1 MLLAQL
7 LGIAGVVQESSNAAY
22 KEVIMQ
28 LIIDGY
34 GSYIH
39 RKENLFE
46 VETKTK
52 GKDNKREEFSADV
65 VSQILI
71 TSKASISSG
80 AIQLAMEKQIDIV
93 YLDWYGKPY
102 ARTYPCKL
110 GGTTLTRRRQATE
123 YLSDDV
129 VNMVKAM
136 IGAKIS
142 NQLFLLKQLAKTR
155 KSREF
160 DKYINQIRN
169 NMTKLDAIRGS
180 VDEARDAIL
189 GIEGYCSTQYWTALA
204 LILPFNGREQEARDI
219 VNAMLNYGYGMLYSE
234 IERACIIAG
243 LDPYLGFLH
252 TDRYGKP
259 STVLDMIEEF
269 RQMIVDRAI
278 ITLFARKEV
287 DENDGETSGNAFVLT
302 KKGRKKVIDAVME
315 KLHSKMR
322 HNNREYTL
330 QGIMLE
336 QARQVARVL
345 LGEKKEYAPFIVR

>member
-1 MLLAQL
+1 
-7 LGIAGVVQESSNAAY
+7 
-22 KEVIMQ
+22 MQ

-46 VETKTK
+46 VEKKTETQEK
-52 GKDNKREEFSADV
+52 KKEEISADV

-71 TSKASISSG
+71 TSKASISSE
-80 AIQLAMEKQIDIV
+80 AIRLAMEKQIDIV

-110 GGTTLTRRRQATE
+110 GGTTLTRRRQATK
-123 YLSDDV
+123 YLSNET
-129 VNMVKAM
+129 VNMVKMM
-136 IGAKIS
+136 IWAKIS
-142 NQLFLLKQLAKTR
+142 NQLILLKQLAKAR

-160 DKYINQIRN
+160 DGYIRQIKA
-169 NMTKLDAIRGS
+169 NMTKLDAIEGN

-189 GIEGYCSTQYWTALA
+189 GIEGYCSTQYWAALTM
-204 LILPFNGREQEARDI
+204 ILPFKGREQEAKDI
-219 VNAMLNYGYGMLYSE
+219 VNAMLNYGYGILYSE
-234 IERACIIAG
+234 IEKACIIAG

-269 RQMIVDRAI
+269 RQTIVDRAI
-278 ITLFARKEV
+278 ITLFARKQV
-287 DENDGETSGNAFVLT
+287 DESDGETSGNTFILT
-302 KKGRKKVIDAVME
+302 KKGRQKVIDAVME
-315 KLHSKMR
+315 RLHSKMR

-336 QARQVARVL
+336 QARQVVRVL
-345 LGEKKEYAPFIVR
+345 LGEKKEYAPFIAR

>member
-1 MLLAQL
+1 
-7 LGIAGVVQESSNAAY
+7 
-22 KEVIMQ
+22 MQ
-28 LIIDGY
+28 LIVDGY

-39 RKENLFE
+39 RKENLFV
-46 VETKTK
+46 VETKAENQEK
-52 GKDNKREEFSADV
+52 KKEEFSADT

-93 YLDWYGKPY
+93 YLDWHGKPY

-110 GGTTLTRRRQATE
+110 GGTTLTRRRQATK
-123 YLSDDV
+123 YLSGEV
-129 VNMVKAM
+129 AGMVKAM

-142 NQLFLLKQLAKTR
+142 NQLALLKQLAKAR
-155 KSREF
+155 KSKEF
-160 DKYINQIRN
+160 DGYISRIRA
-169 NMTKLDAIRGS
+169 NMAKLDAIDGN

-189 GIEGYCSTQYWTALA
+189 GIEGYCSTQYWAALTM
-204 LILPFNGREQEARDI
+204 ILPFKGREQKAKDI
-219 VNAMLNYGYGMLYSE
+219 VNAMFNYGYGILYSE
-234 IERACIIAG
+234 IEKACIIAG

-269 RQMIVDRAI
+269 RQTIVDRAV
-278 ITLFARKEV
+278 ITLFARKQV
-287 DENDGETSGNAFVLT
+287 DESDGETSGNVFMLT
-302 KKGRKKVIDAVME
+302 KKCRQKVIDAVMGR
-315 KLHSKMR
+315 LHSKMR
-322 HNNREYTL
+322 HDNREYTL

-345 LGEKKEYAPFIVR
+345 LGEKMEYTPFIVK

>member
-1 MLLAQL
+1 
-7 LGIAGVVQESSNAAY
+7 
-22 KEVIMQ
+22 MQ
-28 LIIDGY
+28 LIVDGY

-46 VETKTK
+46 VETKTETQEK
-52 GKDNKREEFSADV
+52 KKEEFSADT

-93 YLDWYGKPY
+93 YLDWHGKPY

-110 GGTTLTRRRQATE
+110 GGTTLTRRRQATK
-123 YLSDDV
+123 YLSGEV
-129 VNMVKAM
+129 VGMVKAM

-142 NQLFLLKQLAKTR
+142 NQLALLKQLAKSR
-155 KSREF
+155 KSKEF
-160 DKYINQIRN
+160 DGYISQIKVN
-169 NMTKLDAIRGS
+169 IAKLDAIEGN

-189 GIEGYCSTQYWTALA
+189 GIEGYCSTQYWTALTM
-204 LILPFNGREQEARDI
+204 ILPFNGREQEAKDI
-219 VNAMLNYGYGMLYSE
+219 VNAMLNYGYGILYSE
-234 IERACIIAG
+234 IEKACIIAG

-269 RQMIVDRAI
+269 RQTIVDRAV
-278 ITLFARKEV
+278 ITLFSRKQV
-287 DENDGETSGNAFVLT
+287 DENDGETSGNAFMLT
-302 KKGRKKVIDAVME
+302 KKGRQKVIDVVME
-315 KLHSKMR
+315 RLHSKMR

-336 QARQVARVL
+336 QARQVAHVL
-345 LGEKKEYAPFIVR
+345 LGEKKEYAPFIAR

>member
-1 MLLAQL
+1 
-7 LGIAGVVQESSNAAY
+7 
-22 KEVIMQ
+22 MQ
-28 LIIDGY
+28 LIVDGY

-46 VETKTK
+46 VETKSEAQEK
-52 GKDNKREEFSADV
+52 KKEEFSADI

-71 TSKASISSG
+71 TSKVSISSG

-93 YLDWYGKPY
+93 YLDWHGKPY

-110 GGTTLTRRRQATE
+110 GGTTLTRRRQATK
-123 YLSDDV
+123 YLSSEV
-129 VNMVKAM
+129 ASMVKAM
-136 IGAKIS
+136 IRAKVS
-142 NQLFLLKQLAKTR
+142 NQLTLLKQLAKAR

-160 DKYINQIRN
+160 DGYISQIKA
-169 NMTKLDAIRGS
+169 NMAKLDAIDGN

-189 GIEGYCSTQYWTALA
+189 GIEGYCSTQYWAALA
-204 LILPFNGREQEARDI
+204 MILPFKGREQEAKDI
-219 VNAMLNYGYGMLYSE
+219 VNAMLNYGYGILYSE
-234 IERACIIAG
+234 IEKACIIAG

-269 RQMIVDRAI
+269 RQAVVDRAV
-278 ITLFARKEV
+278 ITLFARKQV
-287 DENDGETSGNAFVLT
+287 DESDGETSGNAFMLT
-302 KKGRKKVIDAVME
+302 KKGRQKVIDAVME
-315 KLHSKMR
+315 RLHSKMR

-345 LGEKKEYAPFIVR
+345 LGENKDYAPFIAR